1 MIVFGVNGDGL
12 VMIFVILDFEVI
24 KFYLFVIMVFDGGL
38 FKFIINVIVSI
49 QVIGVNEFLFVFSNL
64 IYVVS
69 YLEVS

>member
-49 QVIGVNEFLFVFSNL
+49 
-64 IYVVS
+64 
-69 YLEVS
+69 